1 MTNINE
7 MLQQNI
13 EFAARLIEQKKKE
26 IKMKKDEKVRAET
39 RIEENEKGLLKDYE
53 EVKAMGFD
61 PDTIEEAL
69 RELDQS
75 LEKYNEQIL
84 EYIDILNA

>member
-1 MTNINE
+1 MANINE

-61 PDTIEEAL
+61 PDKIEEVL

>member
-1 MTNINE
+1 MANINE

-61 PDTIEEAL
+61 PENIENAIK
-69 RELDQS
+69 ELDKS
-75 LEKYNEQIL
+75 LEEYNQKIL
-84 EYIDILNA
+84 EYIKILNA

>member
-1 MTNINE
+1 MANINE

-61 PDTIEEAL
+61 PDKIEEAL
-69 RELDQS
+69 RELYQS

>member
-1 MTNINE
+1 MANINE